1 MKLYLLAAVS
11 LLLINSCNNTTKEK
25 EQGPDQVT
33 MTNHPDKPLFF
44 PVTVYLKG
52 QLFDYRR
59 DGIIPLKYTTIKDH
73 TDSVW
78 IKMEEVD
85 NAVKEF
91 MEPEIDSTNL
101 VTYFIEKKFLDQTLD
116 AITYTYDPSGP
127 LPESMKLSHWDV
139 YVNPTTGKVKR
150 IYMVKTIGDTT
161 LQLTWVSSKWCKINT
176 IITKPDGNTEL
187 TKEEKFVWSFDNQ

>member
-1 MKLYLLAAVS
+1 M
-11 LLLINSCNNTTKEK
+11 
-25 EQGPDQVT
+25 
-33 MTNHPDKPLFF
+33 
-44 PVTVYLKG
+44 
-52 QLFDYRR
+52 
-59 DGIIPLKYTTIKDH
+59 
-73 TDSVW
+73 
-78 IKMEEVD
+78 
-85 NAVKEF
+85 
-91 MEPEIDSTNL
+91 
-101 VTYFIEKKFLDQTLD
+101 DQTLD

-187 TKEEKFVWSFDNQ
+187 AKEEKFVWSFDNQ